1 MSIDNLQEVRRRLV
15 AFAEKCAVYKS
26 TYLLTYLLIW
36 LLKKPIIG
44 PLKSKM
50 AEIRHLE
57 NRHDVIVFCRGW
69 SDLDKIS
76 RTGAE

>member
-1 MSIDNLQEVRRRLV
+1 MHSVARNAIFSKTRQFRAMVSIDDPHR
-15 AFAEKCAVYKS
+15 KS
-26 TYLLTYLLIW
+26 YVFF
-36 LLKKPIIG
+36 KGPIIG

-57 NRHDVIVFCRGW
+57 NRHDVIFFCRGW

-76 RTGAE
+76 ETGAE

>member
-1 MSIDNLQEVRRRLV
+1 MVFIDDLWEVVHRL
-15 AFAEKCAVYKS
+15 FDE
-26 TYLLTYLLIW
+26 
-36 LLKKPIIG
+36 PIIG

-57 NRHDVIVFCRGW
+57 NRHDVSFFCRGW

-76 RTGAE
+76 QTGTE